1 MSLRPEERKAH
12 QNFVRLAYK
21 NTPGRDVTQHSAL
34 IDCSVGCLAGA
45 PNPRLLMIQLWI
57 FGAKNQTL
65 RPVETGP

>member
-12 QNFVRLAYK
+12 QNFVGLA
-21 NTPGRDVTQHSAL
+21 TRIHPGRGVTQHSAP
-34 IDCSVGCLAGA
+34 IGCSVGCLAGA
-45 PNPRLLMIQLWI
+45 PNLRLLIIQLWI